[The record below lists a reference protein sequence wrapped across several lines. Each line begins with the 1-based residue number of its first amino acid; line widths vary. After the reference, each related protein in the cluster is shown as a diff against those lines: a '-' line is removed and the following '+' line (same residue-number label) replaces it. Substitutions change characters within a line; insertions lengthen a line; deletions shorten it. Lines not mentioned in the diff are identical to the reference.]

1 MRKLTVEEIV
11 RSTKADAEV
20 QSEGMNNPLVIP
32 IYVAVDRDE
41 TGKVVTV
48 ISQDHMKIFQDVEI
62 NEEQPAFSYVQYSY
76 FKGYMDELFEGNN
89 IDEFSKYYHRLTDQ
103 LNKDGVSVENISKM
117 KETYD
122 NHRKQ
127 RGYDKYIGLYLD
139 DKGKY

>member
-20 QSEGMNNPLVIP
+20 QSEGMSNPLVIP
-32 IYVAVDRDE
+32 IYVAIDRDE

-62 NEEQPAFSYVQYSY
+62 NEEQPPFSYVHYSY
-76 FKGYMDELFEGNN
+76 FKGYMDELFEGNS
-89 IDEFSKYYHRLTDQ
+89 IEEFSKYYDFLTDQ
-103 LNKDGVSVENISKM
+103 LNKDGVSVENINKM
-117 KETYD
+117 KEAYD

-127 RGYDKYIGLYLD
+127 RGHDKYIGLYMD